1 MVENFGSYYL
11 EMKKREVVT
20 AKKKL
25 LEERQRQDKASGQVQ
40 RERLAQLLKVRSR
53 EAIERPNLVLSERSS
68 NTRIKTAFLSL
79 DGFPKKEGWG
89 LHELT

>member
-1 MVENFGSYYL
+1 MRCHEDVFCRHAEVFCSWPRLRLTLSVLVVENFGSYYL

-40 RERLAQLLKVRSR
+40 RERLAQLLKVRD
-53 EAIERPNLVLSERSS
+53 N
-68 NTRIKTAFLSL
+68 
-79 DGFPKKEGWG
+79 
-89 LHELT
+89 ELF